1 MAKQHD
7 KQFKL
12 DAVQYY
18 QDHKDLG
25 IRGCAENLGI
35 GYSTLTKWLKDFRES
50 GDIPVRGSG
59 NYASDEQKE
68 IARLRRELR
77 DAQDKK
83 SNQHSGKMTEA
94 IYLEV
99 SEKTEAAKKAGR
111 RVSVS
116 GMLKFLGVSRS
127 GYLAWLHHVPSD
139 TEKRREAVK
148 AKIQDIYDDSKQNYG
163 APKITVELQKT
174 GEVISERTVGTYMRQ
189 MGIRAQWSKPWTI
202 TTKDS
207 DFSTELQN
215 ILDEQFNPDRPN
227 AVWCSDIT
235 YIWTIDGFVY
245 LASIMDLFSRKII
258 AWTLSETLEVSCV
271 IDTINKAKARRNI
284 DQPLIIHSD
293 RGSQYVAKEY
303 IKATE
308 HMKRSYSKKA
318 FPWDNACIESFH
330 SIIKREWLNRFKIR
344 DHKQAYRLIFEYL
357 EAFYNTKRIHS
368 HCDYMSPDEF
378 ERVYERTHTEAELLA
393 G

>member
-1 MAKQHD
+1 
-7 KQFKL
+7 
-12 DAVQYY
+12 
-18 QDHKDLG
+18 
-25 IRGCAENLGI
+25 
-35 GYSTLTKWLKDFRES
+35 
-50 GDIPVRGSG
+50 
-59 NYASDEQKE
+59 
-68 IARLRRELR
+68 
-77 DAQDKK
+77 
-83 SNQHSGKMTEA
+83 MTEA

-99 SEKTEAAKKAGR
+99 TEKTEAAKKAGR

-139 TEKRREAVK
+139 TEKRRKAVK

-163 APKITVELQKT
+163 APKITVELRKT

-245 LASIMDLFSRKII
+245 LTSVMDLFSRKII

-293 RGSQYVAKEY
+293 RGSQYVAKAMNSFRIVESFQ
-303 IKATE
+303 IFKNQLVCLLIITDFKAIEPFTFDNR
-308 HMKRSYSKKA
+308 MKG
-318 FPWDNACIESFH
+318 FNACIIPRKSFLRITALH
-330 SIIKREWLNRFKIR
+330 IFGCFFIFLCNILTATIR
-344 DHKQAYRLIFEYL
+344 MD
-357 EAFYNTKRIHS
+357 N
-368 HCDYMSPDEF
+368 
-378 ERVYERTHTEAELLA
+378 
-393 G
+393 